1 MRTATELRVPV
12 VPQGARTGLSG
23 AANAS
28 DGCIVLSLVKMDRI
42 LEINPVDRIAVV
54 EPGVVNATLSRAVGE
69 HGLYYPPDPSSWET
83 CTIGGNIGTA
93 SGGLCCV
100 KYGVTA
106 EYVLGLDVVLADGRL
121 LTTGRRTAKG
131 VAGLRPDPALRRL
144 RGQPRHRR
152 PGRPRPEARSRPS
165 SWSLA
170 AEFASAAAACDA
182 VCRIMEG
189 GHVPSLLELMDR
201 TTVKAVNDM
210 ANMGL
215 PETTEALLL
224 AAFDTPDPAA
234 DLAAVGALCEA
245 AGATQVVPAE
255 DAAESELLLQARR
268 LSLTALEA
276 VKGTT
281 MIDDVCV
288 PRSRLARD
296 ARRRRPRSPRSTSLT
311 IGVCAHAGDGNTHP
325 TVCFDAA
332 DPDESRRARES
343 FDEIMALGLELGG
356 TITGEHGVGVL
367 KKEWLA
373 RETRPGGRG
382 DAARHQGGLRPAGPP
397 EPGQAVLTRAWGAR
411 RAAPA
416 LRRLTPRP
424 CDSSRRP
431 RVAQPQVVGRGRGEQ
446 LGQAVVDAEPLGLGA
461 RRDHPQGPLQPGG
474 HRRRRGLQERVAVGR
489 AQRHQDDAAAVDL
502 RRPDPHVA
510 VPARPE
516 HPLHQEFAGER
527 PVHRVVG
534 ADVEG
539 DVDGVRVV
547 GAVGEPGRDGDA
559 ALGRQDQFEL
569 QLAFHHGVHV
579 GAFLS
584 LLRGPA
590 ERARTRRER
599 EAAGALRDFAESFF
613 AEVRASR
620 CVDARGSVPGKGSEP
635 RDRPVGCGGLIDV
648 EPQTDPRADTGRR
661 T

>member
-1 MRTATELRVPV
+1 MSMSRIQAPSDETTGNLVDRLLSGLPPEAVLVDPDVTASYGHDMASFCEAGVPAVVVLPRTVEQVQHVMRVATELRVPV

-23 AANAS
+23 GANAS
-28 DGCIVLSLVKMDRI
+28 EGCVVLSLTKMDRI

-54 EPGVVNATLSRAVGE
+54 EPGVINATLSRAVNE
-69 HGLYYPPDPSSWET
+69 HGLHYPPDPSSWEM

-121 LTTGRRTAKG
+121 MSTGRRTAKG
-131 VAGLRPDPALRRL
+131 VAGYDLTRLFVGSEGSLGIVVRANLALKP
-144 RGQPRHRR
+144 QP
-152 PGRPRPEARSRPS
+152 PEQLV
-165 SWSLA
+165 LA

-182 VCRIMEG
+182 VCRIMAG

-201 TTVKAVNDM
+201 TTVKAVNDL
-210 ANMGL
+210 AHMGL

-245 AGATQVVPAE
+245 AGATQVVPAD

-288 PRSRLARD
+288 PRSKLGELIEGVERVAEKYD
-296 ARRRRPRSPRSTSLT
+296 LT

-356 TITGEHGVGVL
+356 TITGEHGVGIL

-373 RETRPGGRG
+373 RE
-382 DAARHQGGLRPAGPP
+382 LGPVGM
-397 EPGQAVLTRAWGAR
+397 EMQRAVKSAF
-411 RAAPA
+411 
-416 LRRLTPRP
+416 
-424 CDSSRRP
+424 D
-431 RVAQPQVVGRGRGEQ
+431 
-446 LGQAVVDAEPLGLGA
+446 PLGILN
-461 RRDHPQGPLQPGG
+461 
-474 HRRRRGLQERVAVGR
+474 
-489 AQRHQDDAAAVDL
+489 
-502 RRPDPHVA
+502 
-510 VPARPE
+510 
-516 HPLHQEFAGER
+516 
-527 PVHRVVG
+527 
-534 ADVEG
+534 
-539 DVDGVRVV
+539 
-547 GAVGEPGRDGDA
+547 
-559 ALGRQDQFEL
+559 
-569 QLAFHHGVHV
+569 
-579 GAFLS
+579 
-584 LLRGPA
+584 
-590 ERARTRRER
+590 
-599 EAAGALRDFAESFF
+599 
-613 AEVRASR
+613 
-620 CVDARGSVPGKGSEP
+620 PGK
-635 RDRPVGCGGLIDV
+635 LF
-648 EPQTDPRADTGRR
+648 
-661 T
+661 